1 RRLHRGHP
9 RHGAGRRADE
19 RHAARADAPGVGGV
33 DAARGAGAATAFWR
47 RRGYR
52 LHARGGGAALRRDA
66 RTHPPDRSQ
75 GAAQAAPAAAAP
87 VAGRAP
93 RTGRTRRSRGP
104 IAQSGQSRRLITGRS
119 QVRILVGPLP
129 RSIMPTVEDA
139 MTDAMTEIDRLAA
152 LQEVDRRL
160 KDRRE
165 RMEALVSEADGYEL
179 EIVRRREL
187 VSALTAERDALEQR
201 RATMDRQLDISGGKI
216 RDNRMRMNRVRNT
229 TELLAL
235 QREIDLSKEANAQ
248 IEDELLRVMEA
259 IETLTAQLSEAQ
271 AAVHELEAQADA
283 AVAQRR
289 AEAESLR
296 QEVESERGARDS
308 LASSMNPSLRS
319 KYEQLFERRGGS
331 AVVAA
336 RSGICTGC
344 RMHIPPQLYNELQK
358 HRDVVRQCPNCRR
371 ILFWRPE
378 PGQ

>member
-1 RRLHRGHP
+1 
-9 RHGAGRRADE
+9 
-19 RHAARADAPGVGGV
+19 
-33 DAARGAGAATAFWR
+33 
-47 RRGYR
+47 
-52 LHARGGGAALRRDA
+52 
-66 RTHPPDRSQ
+66 
-75 GAAQAAPAAAAP
+75 
-87 VAGRAP
+87 
-93 RTGRTRRSRGP
+93 
-104 IAQSGQSRRLITGRS
+104 
-119 QVRILVGPLP
+119 
-129 RSIMPTVEDA
+129 MPTVEDA
-139 MTDAMTEIDRLAA
+139 MTDIDRLAA

-160 KDRRE
+160 KERRDR
-165 RMEALVSEADGYEL
+165 MALLVSEADGYEL
-179 EIVRRREL
+179 EIVRRRQL
-187 VSALTAERDALEQR
+187 VATLTGERDSLEQR

-216 RDNRMRMNRVRNT
+216 RDNRMRMNRVRNS

-235 QREIDLSKEANAQ
+235 QREIDLSKEANALV
-248 IEDELLRVMEA
+248 EDELLRVMEA
-259 IETLTAQLSEAQ
+259 IETLTAQLGEAE

-308 LASSMNPSLRS
+308 LAAGMSASLRS

-358 HRDVVRQCPNCRR
+358 HRDVVRQCPNCHR